1 MGFCI
6 QKVQDKEINYE
17 MWNAQNQ
24 KVAFLKSAFVAKLQL
39 WSIPLVGLGYNWGGE
54 WIIIQRMMNMTS
66 IDQLIKSRKGCGA
79 HPVQRITNVSVC
91 RYVDIFWFFSPAVS
105 AVKADNRSPARDGS
119 MMIFKYQCSPAL
131 GSLHRNTARQIFRG
145 SSVSAESVGQLTLIS
160 TFYPLVHF
168 YTLHWLSLL
177 RQLQSGS
184 KYCSHSR

>member
-66 IDQLIKSRKGCGA
+66 IDQIIKSSNKCTSNA
-79 HPVQRITNVSVC
+79 KN
-91 RYVDIFWFFSPAVS
+91 Y
-105 AVKADNRSPARDGS
+105 
-119 MMIFKYQCSPAL
+119 
-131 GSLHRNTARQIFRG
+131 
-145 SSVSAESVGQLTLIS
+145 
-160 TFYPLVHF
+160 
-168 YTLHWLSLL
+168 
-177 RQLQSGS
+177 
-184 KYCSHSR
+184 

>member
-66 IDQLIKSRKGCGA
+66 IDQIIKS
-79 HPVQRITNVSVC
+79 
-91 RYVDIFWFFSPAVS
+91 
-105 AVKADNRSPARDGS
+105 
-119 MMIFKYQCSPAL
+119 KYKCTSNAK
-131 GSLHRNTARQIFRG
+131 N
-145 SSVSAESVGQLTLIS
+145 
-160 TFYPLVHF
+160 Y
-168 YTLHWLSLL
+168 
-177 RQLQSGS
+177 
-184 KYCSHSR
+184 